1 MNASLPTLLALL
13 LIALPLAAEDLPT
26 IKVVGV
32 AEERVPADQLRVACT
47 IKTTGKQLAEVAA
60 ANRQRAAEITKIL
73 RDLGLGEAE
82 LTTGSASFGEDTKYV
97 DGRHVR
103 IGYEANT
110 SITIATGKLK
120 LYDPLWLKLS
130 KFPEVSIDSAEFGLL
145 NRAKVR
151 ATART
156 KALLAARTKA
166 EEMAD
171 ALDARIGAP
180 LSIVESPQRLPFGA
194 NISANVSRNSIDSV
208 LSNPDRSPPLE
219 PGLVSVVEQVEATFE
234 LIE

>member
-1 MNASLPTLLALL
+1 MNAPFPTLFGLL
-13 LIALPLAAEDLPT
+13 LISLPLAAEDLPT

-60 ANRQRAAEITKIL
+60 TNRQRAAEITKIL

-82 LTTGSASFGEDTKYV
+82 LTTGSASFGEDTKQV
-97 DGRHVR
+97 DGRHVK
-103 IGYEANT
+103 IGYEAST

-120 LYDPLWLKLS
+120 LYDPLWLELS
-130 KFPEVSIDSAEFGLL
+130 KFLEVSIDSAEFGLL

-171 ALDARIGAP
+171 VLDARIGAP
-180 LSIVESPQRLPFGA
+180 LSIVESPQPLRFG
-194 NISANVSRNSIDSV
+194 ANVSRNSIDTI
-208 LSNPDRSPPLE
+208 LSNPDRSPPFE
-219 PGLVSVVEQVEATFE
+219 PGLVSVLEQVEATFE